1 MDNNKFIEAIQ
12 AFEAGK
18 EVRCKYYDGS
28 VSGLVINGHV
38 WRSDNTYT
46 VIEQPKTVT
55 IETWSSDCTGSINSC
70 ISGGSSS
77 KYFKKENMYT
87 LIKTET
93 IEVPE

>member
-18 EVRCKYYDGS
+18 EVSYLQ
-28 VSGLVINGHV
+28 GLEGIAVINGHV
-38 WRSDNTYT
+38 WNSSYIYHIT
-46 VIEQPKTVT
+46 EQPKTMT

-70 ISGGSSS
+70 ISGSSSS

-93 IEVPE
+93 IEVSE